1 MALLDGYGVQLARAG
16 SARARQRVLAA
27 GRAAVGEELG
37 VTLRTR

>member
-1 MALLDGYGVQLARAG
+1 MALLDGYGVQLVRAG